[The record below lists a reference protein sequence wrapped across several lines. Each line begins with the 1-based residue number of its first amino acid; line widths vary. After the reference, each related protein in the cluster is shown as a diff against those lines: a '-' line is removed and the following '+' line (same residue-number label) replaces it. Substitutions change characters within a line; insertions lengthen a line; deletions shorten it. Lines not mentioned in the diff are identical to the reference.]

1 MVGGGTKNS
10 NHTRTLTARA
20 IRTVDTKTK
29 RLVNTIDLAR
39 QLATVQATPDA
50 VWVSGVAVW
59 RIEPLTGRVTTTFP
73 IQSRPL
79 AVGAGSV
86 WVLGAGGA
94 ILRLDPS
101 LGREQARIA
110 GPPGA
115 VALAFAGGSLWAGG
129 SGVAPLSLLQ
139 IDPVSNHISSVTK
152 LPGRYAANWSI
163 ASGFGSVWLCDR
175 RESAVASRAQALIS
189 DAAVSILA
197 APRLPQTDLPRST

>member
-59 RIEPLTGRVTTTFP
+59 RIDPLTGRVTATFP

-86 WVLGAGGA
+86 WVLGADAA
-94 ILRLDPS
+94 ILRL
-101 LGREQARIA
+101 I
-110 GPPGA
+110 
-115 VALAFAGGSLWAGG
+115 LAS
-129 SGVAPLSLLQ
+129 
-139 IDPVSNHISSVTK
+139 
-152 LPGRYAANWSI
+152 
-163 ASGFGSVWLCDR
+163 
-175 RESAVASRAQALIS
+175 VASRLGSPGRLAPLRSPSPEAPCGRAEVAWPRS
-189 DAAVSILA
+189 RSSRSILS
-197 APRLPQTDLPRST
+197 RTTSLP